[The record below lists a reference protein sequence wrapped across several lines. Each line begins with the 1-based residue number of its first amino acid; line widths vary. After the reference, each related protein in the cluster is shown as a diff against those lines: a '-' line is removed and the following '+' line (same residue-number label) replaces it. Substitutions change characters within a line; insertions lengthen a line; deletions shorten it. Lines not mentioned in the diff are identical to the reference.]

1 MRQQANQLERNCGTA
16 AGGTLLYWLLYQKLF
31 PYFSPLR
38 IFRYLTFRTAFASLT
53 ALFMALIV
61 GPFVIRKLREF
72 QIGQYIREE
81 GPQAHQKKAGT
92 PTMGGVLI
100 VIAILVP
107 TLLWADL
114 TNRFIWIAIMGLL
127 SFGGVGFA
135 DDYLKV
141 VNRRNLGLTARSK
154 LVFQFFFAFAIGIS
168 LVLMQANGEYSTH
181 LVVPFFKKFQPDL
194 VINALQVNQYT
205 WLLGFLPFLAF
216 VCLVIVGSSN
226 AVNLTDGL
234 DGLAIGC
241 TVIAAGALTV
251 LTYVSGHAAFA
262 DYLELNRIPQVAE
275 LTIFC
280 GAMVGASIGF
290 LWYNAHPA
298 EIFMGDVGSLALG
311 GAIGTVAV
319 IIKQELLLPFIGGVF
334 VIEALSVILQ
344 VGSYKLR
351 QKRIFKMAPIHHH
364 FELMGWSESK
374 VIVRFWIASLVF
386 ALFALTTLKLR

>member
-1 MRQQANQLERNCGTA
+1 MGLIIGPAIIRQ
-16 AGGTLLYWLLYQKLF
+16 
-31 PYFSPLR
+31 
-38 IFRYLTFRTAFASLT
+38 
-53 ALFMALIV
+53 
-61 GPFVIRKLREF
+61 LREF

-81 GPQAHQKKAGT
+81 GPKAHQKKAGT

-100 VIAILVP
+100 TIAVIIP

-114 TNRFIWIAIMGLL
+114 TNPYIWMAML
-127 SFGGVGFA
+127 STMAFASIGFA
-135 DDYLKV
+135 DDYIKV
-141 VNRRNLGLTARSK
+141 VHKRNLGLTGRTKLLLQFLVAGLVGVG
-154 LVFQFFFAFAIGIS
+154 LVFLTASRQ
-168 LVLMQANGEYSTH
+168 YSTH
-181 LVVPFFKKFQPDL
+181 LMVPFLKQFRPDL
-194 VINALQVNQYT
+194 VIESLRHYPHI
-205 WLLGFLPFLAF
+205 WWLAF
-216 VCLVIVGSSN
+216 TPFVLFVMLVLVGSSN

-251 LTYVSGHAAFA
+251 LTYVSGHGVFSE
-262 DYLELNRIPQVAE
+262 YLELQRMPQVAE
-275 LTIFC
+275 VTIFC

-298 EIFMGDVGSLALG
+298 DIFMGDVGSLALG

-351 QKRIFKMAPIHHH
+351 RKRIFKMAPLHHH
-364 FELMGWSESK
+364 FELVGWSESK
-374 VIVRFWIASLVF
+374 IIIRFWILALIF